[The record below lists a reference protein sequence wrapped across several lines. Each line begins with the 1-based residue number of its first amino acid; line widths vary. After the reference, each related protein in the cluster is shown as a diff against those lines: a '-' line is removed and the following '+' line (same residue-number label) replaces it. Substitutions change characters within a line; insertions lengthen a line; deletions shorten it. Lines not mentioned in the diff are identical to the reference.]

1 MSLPGSS
8 ASGDSQS
15 TAAPAA
21 SGGIAVRRGFRASLR
36 RTAQRHPFLA
46 FLAIVILS
54 NAVGSYF
61 NITYNHHLIIE
72 YALTP
77 AQARAFW
84 RVIVPAYNGLGYALG
99 LGLIVGLFGPVARCY
114 RRLREGREVPD
125 AVLKRC
131 RQRLINLPFY
141 QVILNFLLWIPGALI
156 FPLGICLL
164 GGWDG
169 ASQIWV
175 QFAVSFTISALL
187 TSVQTFF
194 LVEEFLIAVLYKEF
208 FRDARPAEAEG
219 VLRVSFGSRV
229 FLLWASIAFMP
240 LLALVVVSMNFTSER
255 IEEFKDLRIL
265 AVGVA
270 GVALAISGLLMWM
283 VGGNILKWVH
293 AHAAA
298 TARVAGG
305 VFTVRIEEQ
314 RPDEWGR
321 LTDGF
326 NDMAAALEKGRYVR
340 ETFGQFVSSDVCE
353 QILQKYPGLGGGIE
367 TVTVLFADIR
377 GFTKRSTG
385 ESPRDT
391 VALLNR
397 FLNLAVAAV
406 EENGGWVNK
415 FLGDGFMA
423 LFGAP
428 RLREDH
434 ARIAVDAA
442 RDLLRRLSELN
453 AELVLEGRDILRVGI
468 GIHTGPALVGC
479 VGASLLGCDGN
490 KRVRREF
497 TAIGET
503 VNLAQRL
510 EQLTKTHGG
519 PILLSDVTARLL
531 ERPPPMTPLGE
542 VPVPGYEG
550 LLAVHRAG
558 EECAGTASPQGRLA
572 ASPAVS

>member
-1 MSLPGSS
+1 VL
-8 ASGDSQS
+8 
-15 TAAPAA
+15 
-21 SGGIAVRRGFRASLR
+21 
-36 RTAQRHPFLA
+36 
-46 FLAIVILS
+46 
-54 NAVGSYF
+54 
-61 NITYNHHLIIE
+61 
-72 YALTP
+72 
-77 AQARAFW
+77 
-84 RVIVPAYNGLGYALG
+84 VPAYNGLGYALG
-99 LGLIVGLFGPVARCY
+99 LGLIAGLFGPVARCH
-114 RRLREGREVPD
+114 RSLREGRQVPA
-125 AVLKRC
+125 AVLKRW
-131 RQRLINLPFY
+131 QRRVINLPFY
-141 QVILNFLLWIPGALI
+141 QVVLNFLLWIPGALV

-194 LVEEFLIAVLYKEF
+194 LVEEFLIAVLYKDF
-208 FRDARPAEAEG
+208 FRDSRPAEVENA
-219 VLRVSFGSRV
+219 LRVPFGSRV
-229 FLLWASIAFMP
+229 FLLWASIALMP
-240 LLALVVVSMNFTSER
+240 ILALVVVSMNFTSDR

-265 AVGVA
+265 SAGVA
-270 GVALAISGLLMWM
+270 GVALAITGLLMWM
-283 VGGNILKWVH
+283 VGGNILKWVR

-298 TARVAGG
+298 TARVAEGI
-305 VFTVRIEEQ
+305 FTVRIEEQ

-340 ETFGQFVSSDVCE
+340 ETFGQFVSADVCE

-385 ESPRDT
+385 ESPKDT

-397 FLNLAVAAV
+397 FLNLAVAAI

-428 RLREDH
+428 RLRDDH
-434 ARIAVDAA
+434 ARIAFEAA
-442 RDLLRRLSELN
+442 LDLLGRLADLN
-453 AELVLEGRDILRVGI
+453 AELVSEGREILRVGI

-479 VGASLLGCDGN
+479 IGASVIGCDGN
-490 KRVRREF
+490 KRMRREF

-519 PILLSDVTARLL
+519 PILLSDATARLL
-531 ERPPPMTPLGE
+531 EPPLRTTPVGE
-542 VPVPGYEG
+542 VPVPGYQG
-550 LLAVHRAG
+550 VLAVHRAG
-558 EECAGTASPQGRLA
+558 EEEAPAISTKKVLQASPLG
-572 ASPAVS
+572 S